1 MSEVDRLK
9 REGRHAEAAE
19 LLLARGEPGLAA
31 ELFAAVWEFPRAVEA
46 ALAAG
51 APVDAYRHA
60 LGAKDRQL
68 VEPVLER
75 LLVEPAAAR
84 AAGSIALAR
93 GQLRDAARLAAAA
106 GEPAAAAAHFE
117 EAGELGAAAELLER
131 VGDARAAGRLY
142 ERHLAAHEDDLG
154 ARLALGR
161 ILAGFGRTE
170 PAIEHLQQVHRGAN
184 DAATRQ
190 AAGRLLVR
198 AFDQL
203 GMEEAAVRTL
213 DALRAEDPSLPRSV
227 HALLAGERPARAG
240 AEEPLLAGRYRVRR
254 TLGAGGTG
262 RVLLAEDSFF
272 AREVAIK
279 VLSTVE
285 GPKGRDALV
294 RFAREAR
301 LSAALDHPNVV
312 RVLDYVPEGPFL
324 VMEWM
329 VGGTLEERLFP
340 DAEARRR
347 GAMVPLA
354 PGIVR
359 HVLTGVLAAL
369 SAAHRR
375 GVVHRDVKPANVFF
389 GAAGEVKLGDF
400 GAAHLLDLGA
410 TRTGALIGTMAYMAP
425 EQIASA
431 SALHPATDLYALG
444 VLAHAMITGALPF
457 PGPDFVEQHLSAP
470 PPPLSRAAPAWLAG
484 DSGSLAALE
493 SLLLGLLA
501 KSPDERPESALA
513 VIEALDRLPWPALER
528 DHGRADAPRRSL
540 PAPEAPPPA
549 APVGRYVTLPAAGR
563 VGPGRARDE
572 LLGREVELVAPEGAA
587 RAALLRFAALSSPD
601 VQAVYGLA
609 DPADPASPIVLEALE
624 PPVQVDRAA
633 LVRAVEAL
641 EAAGLHHGSLAR
653 SIASSAGRT
662 VLRLPLG
669 PTEQPDREALA
680 ALAPSSPDRREGRG

>member
-1 MSEVDRLK
+1 MSEIDRLK
-9 REGRHAEAAE
+9 REGRHAEAAA
-19 LLLARGEPGLAA
+19 LLLARGEPGPAA
-31 ELFAAVWEFPRAVEA
+31 ELFAAVWEFPRAVDA

-51 APVDAYRHA
+51 APVEAYRHA
-60 LGAKDRQL
+60 LGAKERPL
-68 VEPVLER
+68 VERVLE
-75 LLVEPAAAR
+75 LLVLDAAAAR
-84 AAGSIALAR
+84 AAVPLALAR
-93 GQLRDAARLAAAA
+93 GQLRDAAQLSAAAGELAAAA
-106 GEPAAAAAHFE
+106 RHFE
-117 EAGELGAAAELLER
+117 QAGELAAAAELVER
-131 VGDARAAGRLY
+131 AGDVRAAGRLY
-142 ERHLAAHEDDLG
+142 ERHLATHEDDVA

-161 ILAGFGRTE
+161 ILARFGRTE
-170 PAIEHLQQVHRGAN
+170 PAIQHLQRVHREA
-184 DAATRQ
+184 DDPAARQ
-190 AAGRLLVR
+190 AAGRLIVR

-203 GMEEAAVRTL
+203 GLTEAAARTL
-213 DALRAEDPSLPRSV
+213 DALRGGDPSLPGSV
-227 HALLAGERPARAG
+227 AELLAREGLER
-240 AEEPLLAGRYRVRR
+240 AEHEETLLAGRYRVCR

-301 LSAALDHPNVV
+301 LSAALEHPNVV
-312 RVLDYVPEGPFL
+312 RVLDYVPEGPYL

-329 VGGTLEERLFP
+329 AGGTLEERLFAS
-340 DAEARRR
+340 AEARAA
-347 GAMVPLA
+347 GLMVPLA
-354 PGIVR
+354 PGVVR
-359 HVLTGVLAAL
+359 HVLVSVLAAL

-389 GAAGEVKLGDF
+389 GAVGEVKLGDF

-410 TRTGALIGTMAYMAP
+410 TRTGALIGTLAYMAP
-425 EQIASA
+425 EQIASS

-470 PPPLSRAAPAWLAG
+470 PPPLSRAAPAWLAA
-484 DSGSLAALE
+484 DPASLAALE

-528 DHGRADAPRRSL
+528 AHGGAEARPQSVPVPEPTAPTT
-540 PAPEAPPPA
+540 A
-549 APVGRYVTLPAAGR
+549 AGRYVPLPEAGR
-563 VGPGRARDE
+563 GGPARARDE
-572 LLGREVELVAPEGAA
+572 LLGREVELVTLEGAA
-587 RAALLRFAALSSPD
+587 RAALLRFASLTSPD
-601 VQAVYGLA
+601 VQAVYGLVE
-609 DPADPASPIVLEALE
+609 PSDPASPIVLEALE
-624 PPVQVDRAA
+624 PPAEVDRSA
-633 LVRAVEAL
+633 LARAVAAL
-641 EAAGLHHGSLAR
+641 EAAGLGHGSLAR

-669 PTEQPDREALA
+669 AGEEPDRA
-680 ALAPSSPDRREGRG
+680 ALARLFGPPSEGASRRG